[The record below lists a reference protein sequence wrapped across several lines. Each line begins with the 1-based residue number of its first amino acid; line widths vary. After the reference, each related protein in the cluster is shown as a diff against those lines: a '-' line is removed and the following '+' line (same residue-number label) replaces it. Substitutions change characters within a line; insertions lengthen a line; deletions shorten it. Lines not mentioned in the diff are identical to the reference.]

1 MESGRLESDRNINGR
16 SFRFIPPKRL
26 RMVPFHS
33 VTSDLIYDE
42 FSLNWAKIT
51 VTLPMGNVTV

>member
-1 MESGRLESDRNINGR
+1 MESGRLELDWNINGR

-42 FSLNWAKIT
+42 FSLN
-51 VTLPMGNVTV
+51 